1 MVLNKVSLETLKP
14 ELATALT
21 KKQTK
26 QSAFTITKMNFPE
39 SLIL

>member
-21 KKQTK
+21 KKADQTVCLYNHK
-26 QSAFTITKMNFPE
+26 NEFS
-39 SLIL
+39 